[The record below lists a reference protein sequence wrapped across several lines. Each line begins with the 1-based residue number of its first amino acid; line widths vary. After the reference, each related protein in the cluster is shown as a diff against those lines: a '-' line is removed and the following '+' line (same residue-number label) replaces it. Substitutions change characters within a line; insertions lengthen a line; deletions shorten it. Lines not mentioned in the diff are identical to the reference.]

1 MPIKVLFFAEL
12 KEITNKYAESFNLSN
27 SSIKE
32 LVELLFN
39 KYATLKNVIWDSASD
54 NLKNTV
60 SIAINDSLITN
71 EDKLSILL
79 SNDDKIAFLL
89 PMSGG

>member
-89 PMSGG
+89 PISGG